1 MNTNDRLNEDQGMQV
16 IEHNTEVSPAFEADI
31 DPITLLQTLDG
42 YIENLGSTPTDHDL
56 QRIQSEIQSMEII
69 TMTNSKGDWWMNES
83 IVLHQYVMKRS
94 IGERLRHLYQS
105 KGEWKNKY
113 SKKDGLEVSTR
124 VQLPLRIGIQ
134 SEPAGPDN
142 TNKVRPLLLSIMGLR
157 NTIEV
162 MLEGGATSSGVF
174 YKPEGVIQ
182 MNRII
187 SWLIRN
193 EQYGSWSVKDDF
205 NTKSFYDI
213 VQETLLE
220 EMV

>member
-42 YIENLGSTPTDHDL
+42 YIEILGANPTDHDL
-56 QRIQSEIQSMEII
+56 QRIQSELRSMEII
-69 TMTNSKGDWWMNES
+69 TMTNGNGDWWMNEP

-94 IGERLRHLYQS
+94 MRERLRHLYQS
-105 KGEWKNKY
+105 KGEWKNKH

-124 VQLPLRIGIQ
+124 VQLPLRIGVQ
-134 SEPAGPDN
+134 SEPADPNN
-142 TNKVRPLLLSIMGLR
+142 TNEVRSLLLSIMGLR

-174 YKPEGVIQ
+174 YRPEGVIQ
-182 MNRII
+182 MNKII
-187 SWLIRN
+187 RWLTSN
-193 EQYGSWSVKDDF
+193 EQYGSWSVKDDL
-205 NTKSFYDI
+205 NTKSLYDI
-213 VQETLLE
+213 AQETILE